1 MFKMSSGKYIAPQVI
16 ENKLKESLFI
26 EQAMVVGE
34 NEKFVSALI
43 SPNFSFVHNWC
54 SRHEI
59 NFENNSELI
68 QIPEV
73 IARFQK
79 EINAINNLLGEH
91 EKIKRFRL
99 VPTSGVRKQANSPD
113 SQIAQKNSVQ
123 NYDSILV
130 EIYRHEKNHETKG
143 VRGRSKLS
151 FFDFI
156 RLIFNK

>member
-1 MFKMSSGKYIAPQVI
+1 MSSGKYIAPQVI

-99 VPTSGVRKQANSPD
+99 VPDQWSPQTGEL
-113 SQIAQKNSVQ
+113 SPTLKLRRRILYQ

-143 VRGRSKLS
+143 VRGEE
-151 FFDFI
+151 
-156 RLIFNK
+156 